1 LVHIE
6 LGLTRAD
13 MAGTGVVIQN
23 TSYYLV
29 KMVSL

>member
-6 LGLTRAD
+6 LGLTRAGLS
-13 MAGTGVVIQN
+13 GTGVVIQN
-23 TSYYLV
+23 GSYYLV

>member
-13 MAGTGVVIQN
+13 TAGTGVVIQN
-23 TSYYLV
+23 GSY
-29 KMVSL
+29 